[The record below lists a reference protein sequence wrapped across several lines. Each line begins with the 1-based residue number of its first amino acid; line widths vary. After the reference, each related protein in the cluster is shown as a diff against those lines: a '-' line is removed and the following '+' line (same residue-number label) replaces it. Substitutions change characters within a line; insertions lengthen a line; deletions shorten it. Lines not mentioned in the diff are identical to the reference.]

1 MKQRFGHYPPGSIIG
16 VTINLFRVWPDTN
29 RLCLQTSSSKPQAEA
44 PPPLP
49 HSSQLMLTW
58 ALSPVFFLTS
68 CSQDLGRNHPSP
80 VGSRLSDSCGP
91 ARKASLMALRRG
103 GIQALCLETR
113 VPAHLDRMPHG
124 ETWALVPLW
133 VTQEPARQLHTWAF
147 WLPSPASFHG
157 PRYLVIQAAS
167 GPASIFNR

>member
-1 MKQRFGHYPPGSIIG
+1 MVTASLAGAGERDPQLDSTRSEPVKQRFGHYPPGSIIG

-29 RLCLQTSSSKPQAEA
+29 PLCLQTSSSKPQAEA

-80 VGSRLSDSCGP
+80 VGSRLNDSCGP
-91 ARKASLMALRRG
+91 ARKASLMARG
-103 GIQALCLETR
+103 GVASKPCAWRPGSRHTLTGCPTGKL
-113 VPAHLDRMPHG
+113 G
-124 ETWALVPLW
+124 LW
-133 VTQEPARQLHTWAF
+133 SR
-147 WLPSPASFHG
+147 
-157 PRYLVIQAAS
+157 S
-167 GPASIFNR
+167 G